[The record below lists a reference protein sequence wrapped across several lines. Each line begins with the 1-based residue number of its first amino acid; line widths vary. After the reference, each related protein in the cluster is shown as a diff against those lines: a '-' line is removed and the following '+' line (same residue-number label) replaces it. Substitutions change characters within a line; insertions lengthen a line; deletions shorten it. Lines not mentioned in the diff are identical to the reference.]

1 MASWALLHE
10 QTVWIS
16 PRATSFSVV
25 CEACSEIDAADG
37 YRAAV
42 VHANLAL
49 DAMRGTV
56 ECPRGDR
63 RRGGRGGR

>member
-1 MASWALLHE
+1 VASWAVLQE

-25 CEACSEIDAADG
+25 CEVCVAIEAGDG
-37 YRAAV
+37 YAAAV

-49 DAMRGTV
+49 DVVRGTV
-56 ECPRGDR
+56 ECPRGHR
-63 RRGGRGGR
+63 LRVEREGR